1 MRPIF
6 EYLEYRDI
14 LKDAFEER
22 KVSDPQ
28 YCYRVMAD
36 TFGLHISNIY
46 RVLQKETH
54 LPARCQSRAI
64 EFLGLSDRSA
74 AYFVL
79 LIAYARERKNKERM
93 EILEK
98 ALALRDVTPRRLIDQ
113 ELAYYR
119 DWWVSA
125 IRSLLEVVDGRAVP
139 ADLSARLSP
148 AVPEQEVSKA
158 LELLQELGLVKKAA
172 SGRLVLATPHVSSL
186 TGADKVKAMRDYQRQ
201 ILSLASDSIER
212 HAPANR
218 DISTITLALD
228 DKSFEE
234 VRELLREIRR
244 LAQRSADET
253 KNPTR
258 VMQLAMALFPLSV
271 PGEQP

>member
-1 MRPIF
+1 MRSIF

-14 LKDAFEER
+14 LKDSFEER
-22 KVSDPQ
+22 KASDPQ
-28 YCYRVMAD
+28 YCYRMMAE
-36 TFGLHISNIY
+36 TFGLHLSNIY
-46 RVLQKETH
+46 RILQKEIH

-64 EFLGLSDRSA
+64 EYLGLSDRSA

-79 LIAYARERKNKERM
+79 LIAYSRERKSKERT
-93 EILEK
+93 EILER
-98 ALALRDVTPRRLIDQ
+98 ALALRDVSPRRLVDQ

-125 IRSLLEVVDGRAVP
+125 IRSLLEVVEGRAVP

-148 AVPEQEVSKA
+148 TVPEKDVVKA

-172 SGRLVLATPHVSSL
+172 SGRLVLGAPHVSAL
-186 TGADKVKAMRDYQRQ
+186 AGADKVKAMRDYQRQ

-212 HAPANR
+212 HPPANR

-234 VRELLREIRR
+234 VRDLLKEIRR
-244 LAQRSADET
+244 LAQRSANET
-253 KNPTR
+253 KHPNR

-271 PGEQP
+271 TGAQP

>member
-14 LKDAFEER
+14 LKDSFEER
-22 KVSDPQ
+22 KASDPQ
-28 YCYRVMAD
+28 YCYRMMAD

-64 EFLGLSDRSA
+64 EYLGLSDRSA

-98 ALALRDVTPRRLIDQ
+98 ALALRDVTPRKLIDQ

-119 DWWVSA
+119 DWWVAA

-139 ADLSARLSP
+139 AQLCAKLSP
-148 AVPEQEVSKA
+148 PVPESEVVKA

-172 SGRLVLATPHVSSL
+172 SGRLVLGALHVSAL
-186 TGADKVKAMRDYQRQ
+186 AGAEKVKAMRDYQRQ
-201 ILSLASDSIER
+201 ILSLASESIER
-212 HAPANR
+212 HIPAHR

-228 DKSFEE
+228 EKSFLE

-244 LAQRSADET
+244 LAQRCADET
-253 KNPTR
+253 KQPTR

-271 PGEQP
+271 VGAPS